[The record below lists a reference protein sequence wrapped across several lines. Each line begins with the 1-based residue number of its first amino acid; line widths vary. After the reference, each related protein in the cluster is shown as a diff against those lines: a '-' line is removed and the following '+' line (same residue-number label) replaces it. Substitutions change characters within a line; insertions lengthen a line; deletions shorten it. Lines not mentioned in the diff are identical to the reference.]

1 MEVSDLGSI
10 EHFVD
15 LDQENTSVWS
25 PSPETYLDKHRP
37 PTADNDTTT
46 TTTTTTTTDFVR
58 RSGPESR
65 HPTPPHAR
73 ACRTHISHAGTPL
86 VLTKFKK

>member
-15 LDQENTSVWS
+15 LDEENTSVWS

-37 PTADNDTTT
+37 PTADND
-46 TTTTTTTTDFVR
+46 DDDR
-58 RSGPESR
+58 LRPPIRPPRASP
-65 HPTPPHAR
+65 HPAT
-73 ACRTHISHAGTPL
+73 RTRT
-86 VLTKFKK
+86 